1 MHFTLNNVLQFRLG
15 FLRSLLFYFFSQFNG
30 LFQCHENVG
39 VVNLQEIPLR
49 IHLYGS
55 RVSRLQGSPKCTET
69 GIEIWIQSQRFLLY
83 MDNHFSFIVRISKNQ
98 RNSILVHFVD
108 WLFHALQTLSNQ
120 WLSNYH
126 TSMISSNILSLGS
139 FFGNMK
145 TPTRKIVTRMIP
157 TGQFPLGKLPQE
169 KIPTQ
174 DKSQLDNSHPGKL
187 PPGKFPAGTLPP
199 RKTPT
204 RKTPTW
210 KISTQENSQP
220 DNSHPDNSHTG
231 DSHQEKFSSS
241 QLLPRIISTQLI

>member
-55 RVSRLQGSPKCTET
+55 RVSRLQGSPKCIGT

-145 TPTRKIVTRMIP
+145 TPTRKIPSRNT
-157 TGQFPLGKLPQE
+157 
-169 KIPTQ
+169 PTQ
-174 DKSQLDNSHPGKL
+174 ENSHPE
-187 PPGKFPAGTLPP
+187 
-199 RKTPT
+199 
-204 RKTPTW
+204 TPTW

-220 DNSHPDNSHTG
+220 DNSHPDNSQTG